1 MRSDQIRQ
9 GRLSGERS
17 ANLEHFLASMD
28 ADRWIAEADLLVDM
42 AHLLGLRRQG
52 IIDEAPARALMAA
65 LLDLHDHGL
74 PAEAFDERF
83 EDIHAGKEACLIDR
97 VGEDIGG
104 RLHMGRSRN
113 DEVAT
118 CIRIRL
124 KQEIIAL
131 VRSLADLR
139 ATLLDVAAGHTETV
153 MPGFTHLQH
162 AQPTTLAHYL
172 LAYEQ
177 AFSRDAARLRE
188 AYARVDVS
196 PLGSAAFA
204 STGFPLDRDY
214 TARLLGFARPAA
226 NSMDAVAAR
235 DFALEVLSSIAIC
248 MTTTSRLCEELVLW
262 STSFFGFVQLDDAYC
277 SSSSIMPQKKNPD
290 VAEIMRAKAGTVAG
304 ALTAAITI
312 TKGLPMSYN
321 RDLQELTPHLWRGV
335 EAARESLPL
344 LSGMIGTATF
354 NTERMAAE
362 AGRGFS
368 TATELADVLV
378 REYGL
383 AFRTAHRIV
392 GRAVR
397 HGSLDLA
404 TLEGAAREA
413 AGLSV
418 VDLGVTQER
427 IDAVLDPRHAV
438 AVRTITGGPAPA
450 AVAVQLA
457 EQKEL
462 LARDVAWA
470 KETEAALSRAF
481 EDLISESRR
490 MIV

>member
-188 AYARVDVS
+188 AYARVDAS

-335 EAARESLPL
+335 EAARESIPL

-470 KETEAALSRAF
+470 KETEAVLSRAF

>member
-1 MRSDQIRQ
+1 MRTDQIRQ

-17 ANLEHFLASMD
+17 GDLEHFLASMD
-28 ADRWIAEADLLVDM
+28 ADRWIARADLLVDM
-42 AHLLGLRRQG
+42 AHLLGLRRQE
-52 IIDEAPARALMAA
+52 IIDEAPARALMTV

-74 PAEAFDERF
+74 PEEAFDEHF
-83 EDIHAGKEACLIDR
+83 EDVHAGKEAYLIDR
-97 VGEDIGG
+97 VGEDFGG

-124 KQEIIAL
+124 REEIIAL
-131 VRSLADLR
+131 VRSLTDLR
-139 ATLLDVAAGHTETV
+139 ATLIDTAAGHTETV

-196 PLGSAAFA
+196 PLGAAAFA
-204 STGFPLDRDY
+204 STGFPLDRTY
-214 TARLLGFARPAA
+214 TAGLLGFARPAA

-235 DFALEVLSSIAIC
+235 DFAIEVLADATVC
-248 MTTTSRLCEELVLW
+248 MTTASRLCEELVLW
-262 STSFFGFVQLDDAYC
+262 STAFFGFVQLDDAYC

-290 VAEIMRAKAGTVAG
+290 VAEIMRAKAGSAAG
-304 ALTAAITI
+304 ELAAAVTI
-312 TKGLPMSYN
+312 VKGLPMSYN

-335 EAARESLPL
+335 EAARQSIPL
-344 LSGMIGTATF
+344 LAGMIGSAAF

-378 REYGL
+378 RDYGL
-383 AFRTAHRIV
+383 PFRTAHRIV

-418 VDLGVTQER
+418 VGLGITQER
-427 IDAVLDPRHAV
+427 IDSVLDPRHAV
-438 AVRTITGGPAPA
+438 AVRSIIGGPAPA
-450 AVAVQLA
+450 AVAVQIA
-457 EQKEL
+457 DQKEL

-470 KETEAALSRAF
+470 EETRAALSSAL
-481 EDLISESRR
+481 EHLIIESRR
-490 MIV
+490 LAA

>member
-1 MRSDQIRQ
+1 MRTDQIRQ

-17 ANLEHFLASMD
+17 GDLEHFLASME

-74 PAEAFDERF
+74 PEEAFDEKF
-83 EDIHAGKEACLIDR
+83 EDVHAGKEAYLIDR
-97 VGEDIGG
+97 VGEDFGG

-124 KQEIIAL
+124 KQEIVAL
-131 VRSLADLR
+131 VRSLTDLR
-139 ATLLDVAAGHTETV
+139 RTLLDVAAAHTETV

-177 AFSRDAARLRE
+177 AFSRDVSRLRE

-204 STGFPLDRDY
+204 STGFPLDRAY
-214 TARLLGFARPAA
+214 TAALLGFARPAP

-235 DFALEVLSSIAIC
+235 DFAIEVLSGTSIC
-248 MTTTSRLCEELVLW
+248 MTTASRFCEELVIW
-262 STSFFGFVQLDDAYC
+262 STAFVGFVQLDDAYC

-290 VAEIMRAKAGTVAG
+290 VAEIMRAKAGSVAG
-304 ALTAAITI
+304 ELTAAITI
-312 TKGLPMSYN
+312 VKGLPMSYN

-335 EAARESLPL
+335 EAARQSIPL
-344 LSGMIGTATF
+344 LAGMIATATF
-354 NTERMAAE
+354 RTERMAAE

-397 HGSLDLA
+397 HGSLDLSTVEA
-404 TLEGAAREA
+404 AAREA

-418 VDLGVTQER
+418 VDLGLTEAK
-427 IDAVLDPRHAV
+427 ITSVLDPVHAV
-438 AVRTITGGPAPA
+438 AVRSIIGGPAPA

-457 EQKEL
+457 EQRDL
-462 LARDVAWA
+462 LARDAAWA
-470 KETEAALSRAF
+470 EETDTALSSAF
-481 EDLISESRR
+481 EHLINESRR
-490 MIV
+490 LVA

>member
-1 MRSDQIRQ
+1 MRTDQIRQ

-17 ANLEHFLASMD
+17 GDLEHFLASMD

-42 AHLLGLRRQG
+42 AHLLGLRRQE
-52 IIDEAPARALMAA
+52 IIDEVPARALMTA

-74 PAEAFDERF
+74 PEEAFDEHF
-83 EDIHAGKEACLIDR
+83 EDVHAGKEAYLIDR
-97 VGEDIGG
+97 VGEDFGG

-124 KQEIIAL
+124 REEIIAL
-131 VRSLADLR
+131 VRSLTDLR
-139 ATLLDVAAGHTETV
+139 ATLIDTAARHTETV

-204 STGFPLDRDY
+204 STGFPLDRTY
-214 TARLLGFARPAA
+214 TAGLLGFARPAA

-235 DFALEVLSSIAIC
+235 DFAIEVLSDIAVC
-248 MTTTSRLCEELVLW
+248 MTTVSRLCEELVLW
-262 STSFFGFVQLDDAYC
+262 STAFFGFVQLDDAYC

-290 VAEIMRAKAGTVAG
+290 VAEIMRAKAGSAAG
-304 ALTAAITI
+304 ELAAAVTI
-312 TKGLPMSYN
+312 VKGLPMSYN

-335 EAARESLPL
+335 EAARQSIPL
-344 LSGMIGTATF
+344 LAGMIGSATF

-378 REYGL
+378 RDYGL
-383 AFRTAHRIV
+383 PFRTAHRIV

-404 TLEGAAREA
+404 TLEGAAQEA

-418 VDLGVTQER
+418 VALGITQER
-427 IDAVLDPRHAV
+427 IDSVLDPRHAV
-438 AVRTITGGPAPA
+438 AVRSIIGGPAPA
-450 AVAVQLA
+450 AVAVQIA
-457 EQKEL
+457 DQKEL
-462 LARDVAWA
+462 LSRDVAWA
-470 KETEAALSRAF
+470 EETRAALSSAL
-481 EDLISESRR
+481 EHLILESRR
-490 MIV
+490 LVA

>member
-9 GRLSGERS
+9 GRLSGDRS
-17 ANLEHFLASMD
+17 GDIEHFLASMD

-42 AHLLGLRRQG
+42 AHLLGLRRQE

-74 PAEAFDERF
+74 PEEAFDERF
-83 EDIHAGKEACLIDR
+83 EDIHAGKEAYLIDR
-97 VGEDIGG
+97 VGEDFGG

-124 KQEIIAL
+124 KEEIIGL
-131 VRSLADLR
+131 VRSLTGLR
-139 ATLLDVAAGHTETV
+139 TTLLDVASRHTGTV

-177 AFSRDAARLRE
+177 AFSRDTARLRD

-235 DFALEVLSSIAIC
+235 DFALEVLSDAAVC
-248 MTTTSRLCEELVLW
+248 MTTVSRLCEELVLW
-262 STSFFGFVQLDDAYC
+262 STAFFGFVQLDDVYC

-290 VAEIMRAKAGTVAG
+290 VAEIMRAKAGSVAG
-304 ALTAAITI
+304 ELTAAITI

-321 RDLQELTPHLWRGV
+321 RDLQELTVHLWRGV
-335 EAARESLPL
+335 EAARQSIPL
-344 LSGMIGTATF
+344 LAGMIGSATF
-354 NTERMAAE
+354 TTERMAAE
-362 AGRGFS
+362 AGRGFA

-378 REYGL
+378 RDYGL
-383 AFRTAHRIV
+383 PFRTAHRIV

-413 AGLSV
+413 ADLSV
-418 VDLGVTQER
+418 VELGVTQER
-427 IDAVLDPRHAV
+427 IDEVLDPRHAV
-438 AVRTITGGPAPA
+438 AVRSIVGGPAPA
-450 AVAVQLA
+450 AVAAQLA

-470 KETEAALSRAF
+470 EETEAALLCAF
-481 EDLISESRR
+481 EDLILESRR
-490 MIV
+490 LAV

>member
-188 AYARVDVS
+188 AYARVDAS

-470 KETEAALSRAF
+470 KETETALSRAF

>member
-9 GRLSGERS
+9 GRLAGERS
-17 ANLEHFLASMD
+17 ADLEHFLASMA

-42 AHLLGLRRQG
+42 AHLLGLLRQG

-74 PAEAFDERF
+74 PEEAFDEHY
-83 EDIHAGKEACLIDR
+83 EDIHAGKEACLIGR
-97 VGEDIGG
+97 VGEDFGG

-124 KQEIIAL
+124 REEIIAL
-131 VRSLADLR
+131 VQSLADLR
-139 ATLLDVAAGHTETV
+139 RTLLDAAAAHTETV
-153 MPGFTHLQH
+153 MPGFTHMQH

-177 AFSRDAARLRE
+177 AFSRDTARLRE

-214 TARLLGFARPAA
+214 TARLLGFSRPAP

-235 DFALEVLSSIAIC
+235 DFAIEVLGDITAL
-248 MTTTSRLCEELVLW
+248 MTTVSRLCEELVLW
-262 STSFFGFVQLDDAYC
+262 SSAFVGFVHLDDAYC

-290 VAEIMRAKAGTVAG
+290 VAEIMRARAGSAAG
-304 ALTAAITI
+304 SLIAAITI
-312 TKGLPMSYN
+312 VKGLPMSYN

-335 EAARESLPL
+335 AAARQSIPL
-344 LSGMIGTATF
+344 LSGMIATAAF

-368 TATELADVLV
+368 IATELADVLV

-383 AFRTAHRIV
+383 PFRTAHRIV

-397 HGSLDLA
+397 HGSLDIA

-418 VDLGVTQER
+418 VDLGLTEER
-427 IDAVLDPRHAV
+427 ISLALDPRHAV
-438 AVRTITGGPAPA
+438 AVRTVLGGPAPE
-450 AVAVQLA
+450 AVAVQLS
-457 EQKEL
+457 EQEEL
-462 LARDVAWA
+462 LARDRAWA
-470 KETEAALSRAF
+470 EETDTALSRAF

-490 MIV
+490 LIL

>member
-9 GRLSGERS
+9 GRLAGERS
-17 ANLEHFLASMD
+17 AGLEHFLASMD
-28 ADRWIAEADLLVDM
+28 TDRWIVEADLLVDM
-42 AHLLGLRRQG
+42 AHLLGLRQQG
-52 IIDEAPARALMAA
+52 IIDEGPARALMAA

-131 VRSLADLR
+131 AGSLLDLR
-139 ATLLDVAAGHTETV
+139 TTLLDVAGMHTETV
-153 MPGFTHLQH
+153 MPGFTHMQH

-177 AFSRDAARLRE
+177 AFSRDTARLRE

-214 TARLLGFARPAA
+214 TARLLGFSCPTA

-235 DFALEVLSSIAIC
+235 DFALEVLGDIAIC
-248 MTTTSRLCEELVLW
+248 MTTASRLCEELVLW
-262 STSFFGFVQLDDAYC
+262 STAFIGFVDLDDAYC

-290 VAEIMRAKAGTVAG
+290 VAEIMRAKAGTATG
-304 ALTAAITI
+304 ALAAAITI

-321 RDLQELTPHLWRGV
+321 RDLQELTGHLWRGV
-335 EAARESLPL
+335 EAARESIPL
-344 LSGMIGTATF
+344 LAGMIGTATF
-354 NTERMAAE
+354 DLERMAAE

-378 REYGL
+378 REHGL
-383 AFRTAHRIV
+383 PFRTAHRIV

-404 TLEGAAREA
+404 TLEAAAQEA
-413 AGLSV
+413 AGISV
-418 VDLGVTQER
+418 VDLGVTDER
-427 IDAVLDPRHAV
+427 ISAVLDPRHAV
-438 AVRTITGGPAPA
+438 SVRTIVGGPAPA
-450 AVAVQLA
+450 AVAVQLE
-457 EQKEL
+457 EQRRL
-462 LARDVAWA
+462 LDNDATWTE
-470 KETEAALSRAF
+470 ETGAALSRAH

-490 MIV
+490 MIL

>member
-9 GRLSGERS
+9 GRLAGERS
-17 ANLEHFLASMD
+17 GDLEHFLASMQT
-28 ADRWIAEADLLVDM
+28 DRWIAEADLLVDM

-65 LLDLHDHGL
+65 LLDLHDHGI
-74 PAEAFDERF
+74 PEEAFDEKF
-83 EDIHAGKEACLIDR
+83 EDVHAGKEAYLIDR
-97 VGEDIGG
+97 VGEDFGG

-124 KQEIIAL
+124 REEMIAL
-131 VRSLADLR
+131 VRSLSDLR
-139 ATLLDVAAGHTETV
+139 RTLLDVAAAHTETV

-177 AFSRDAARLRE
+177 AFSRDTARLRE

-214 TARLLGFARPAA
+214 TAALLGFSRPAP

-235 DFALEVLSSIAIC
+235 DFAIEVLADTTAM
-248 MTTTSRLCEELVLW
+248 MTTASRLCEELVIW
-262 STSFFGFVQLDDAYC
+262 STSFVGFVQLDDAYC

-290 VAEIMRAKAGTVAG
+290 VAEIMRAKAGTAAG
-304 ALTAAITI
+304 SLTAAVTI
-312 TKGLPMSYN
+312 VKGLPMSYN
-321 RDLQELTPHLWRGV
+321 RDLQELTPHLRRGV
-335 EAARESLPL
+335 EAARQSIPL

-378 REYGL
+378 RDYGL
-383 AFRTAHRIV
+383 PFRTAHRIV

-397 HGSLDLA
+397 HGSLDLS
-404 TLEGAAREA
+404 TVEGAAREA

-418 VDLGVTQER
+418 VELGITQER
-427 IDAVLDPRHAV
+427 IDSVLDPRHAV
-438 AVRTITGGPAPA
+438 AVRSITGGPAPE
-450 AVAVQLA
+450 AVAVQIA
-457 EQKEL
+457 DQKEL
-462 LARDVAWA
+462 LARDAAWA
-470 KETEAALSRAF
+470 EETDAALSRAY
-481 EDLISESRR
+481 EDLILESRR
-490 MIV
+490 LVA

>member
-9 GRLSGERS
+9 GRLAGERS
-17 ANLEHFLASMD
+17 GDLEHFLASMD
-28 ADRWIAEADLLVDM
+28 ADRWIARADLLVDM
-42 AHLLGLRRQG
+42 AHLLGLSRQE
-52 IIDEAPARALMAA
+52 IIDETPARALMAA
-65 LLDLHDHGL
+65 LLDLYDHGL
-74 PAEAFDERF
+74 PEEAFDERF
-83 EDIHAGKEACLIDR
+83 EDIHAGKEAYLIDR
-97 VGEDIGG
+97 VGEDFGG

-124 KQEIIAL
+124 KEEILAL

-177 AFSRDAARLRE
+177 AFSRDTARLRE
-188 AYARVDVS
+188 AYARVDAS

-214 TARLLGFARPAA
+214 TARLLGFARPAP

-235 DFALEVLSSIAIC
+235 DFAVEVLADASIC
-248 MTTTSRLCEELVLW
+248 MTTASRLCEELVLW
-262 STSFFGFVQLDDAYC
+262 STAFVGFVRLDDAYC

-290 VAEIMRAKAGTVAG
+290 VAEIMRAKAGSVAG
-304 ALTAAITI
+304 ELTAAITI

-335 EAARESLPL
+335 EAARQSIPL
-344 LSGMIGTATF
+344 LAGMLGSAAFDTG
-354 NTERMAAE
+354 RMAAE
-362 AGRGFS
+362 ADRGFS

-383 AFRTAHRIV
+383 PFRTAHRIV

-404 TLEGAAREA
+404 TLEAAARESA
-413 AGLSV
+413 DLSV
-418 VDLGVTQER
+418 VELGLTREK
-427 IDAVLDPRHAV
+427 IDAALDPRHAV
-438 AVRTITGGPAPA
+438 AVRNIVGGPAPA
-450 AVAVQLA
+450 AVAVQID

-462 LARDVAWA
+462 LARDAGWVE
-470 KETEAALSRAF
+470 ETESALSSAF
-481 EDLISESRR
+481 EDLILEARR
-490 MIV
+490 FAA

>member
-1 MRSDQIRQ
+1 MCSDQIRQ

-52 IIDEAPARALMAA
+52 ILDEAPARALMAA
-65 LLDLHDHGL
+65 LLDLHDRGF
-74 PAEAFDERF
+74 PEKAFDERF
-83 EDIHAGKEACLIDR
+83 EDIHAGKEACLIER

-118 CIRIRL
+118 CVRIRL
-124 KQEIIAL
+124 KQEIIVLARAL
-131 VRSLADLR
+131 VDLR
-139 ATLLDVAAGHTETV
+139 RTLLDLAAGHTDTV

-177 AFSRDAARLRE
+177 AFSRDTARLRE

-214 TARLLGFARPAA
+214 TARLLGFSRPAA

-235 DFALEVLSSIAIC
+235 DFALEILGDLTVC
-248 MTTTSRLCEELVLW
+248 MTTVSRLCEELILW
-262 STSFFGFVQLDDAYC
+262 STSFVGFVHINDAYC

-304 ALTAAITI
+304 ALIAAMTI
-312 TKGLPMSYN
+312 TKGLPMSHN

-335 EAARESLPL
+335 VATRESIPL
-344 LSGMIGTATF
+344 LAGMIGTATF
-354 NTERMAAE
+354 DAGRMAAE
-362 AGRGFS
+362 AGKGFS
-368 TATELADVLV
+368 TATELADTLT
-378 REYGL
+378 RDYGL

-404 TLEGAAREA
+404 TLEAAAREA
-413 AGLSV
+413 AGLSI
-418 VDLGVTQER
+418 VDLGVTEDR
-427 IDAVLDPRHAV
+427 IDAVLDPHNAV
-438 AVRTITGGPAPA
+438 AVRTVPGGPAPS

-457 EQKEL
+457 EGRDL
-462 LARDVAWA
+462 LARDAAWVEA
-470 KETEAALSRAF
+470 VEAALLRAF

-490 MIV
+490 MIA

>member
-139 ATLLDVAAGHTETV
+139 ATLLDVAGGHTETV

-188 AYARVDVS
+188 AYVRVDVS

-470 KETEAALSRAF
+470 KETETALSRAF

>member
-17 ANLEHFLASMD
+17 GDLEHFLASMD
-28 ADRWIAEADLLVDM
+28 ADRWIAKADLLVDM
-42 AHLLGLRRQG
+42 AHLLGLRRQK

-65 LLDLHDHGL
+65 LLDLYDHGL
-74 PAEAFDERF
+74 PEEAFDERF
-83 EDIHAGKEACLIDR
+83 EDVHAGKEAYLIDR
-97 VGEDIGG
+97 VGEDFGG

-118 CIRIRL
+118 CIRMRL
-124 KQEIIAL
+124 KEEIIAL
-131 VRSLADLR
+131 VQSLADLR
-139 ATLLDVAAGHTETV
+139 RTLIETAAVHTETV

-177 AFSRDAARLRE
+177 AFSRDTARLRE
-188 AYARVDVS
+188 AYARVDIS

-214 TARLLGFARPAA
+214 TARLLGFARPAG

-235 DFALEVLSSIAIC
+235 DFAIEVLSDAAVC
-248 MTTTSRLCEELVLW
+248 MTTASRLCEELVLW
-262 STSFFGFVQLDDAYC
+262 STAFVGFVRLDDAYC

-290 VAEIMRAKAGTVAG
+290 VAEIMRAKAGSVAG
-304 ALTAAITI
+304 SLAAAITI

-335 EAARESLPL
+335 EAARQSIPL
-344 LSGMIGTATF
+344 LAGMLGSATF
-354 NTERMAAE
+354 DTERMAAE

-404 TLEGAAREA
+404 TLEDAAREA
-413 AGLSV
+413 AGISV
-418 VDLGVTQER
+418 VEPGMTQEK
-427 IDAVLDPRHAV
+427 IDSVLDPRHAV
-438 AVRTITGGPAPA
+438 AVRSIVGGPAPA
-450 AVAVQLA
+450 AVAVQIA
-457 EQKEL
+457 EQKGL
-462 LARDVAWA
+462 LARDTAWA
-470 KETEAALSRAF
+470 EETRAALLGAF
-481 EDLISESRR
+481 EDLILEARGLAA
-490 MIV
+490 